1 VFKAADQD
9 SGDVRDKSVME
20 DAPILSLSTT
30 ITGPSGS
37 PRQFNQVCDY
47 QERAEVCGEV
57 ERTERNVE
65 ELAIK

>member
-1 VFKAADQD
+1 MFRAADQD
-9 SGDVRDKSVME
+9 AGYVWDKSVME
-20 DAPILSLSTT
+20 DAPILYLSTT
-30 ITGPSGS
+30 VTGPSGS
-37 PRQFNQVCDY
+37 PRQVNQVCDY